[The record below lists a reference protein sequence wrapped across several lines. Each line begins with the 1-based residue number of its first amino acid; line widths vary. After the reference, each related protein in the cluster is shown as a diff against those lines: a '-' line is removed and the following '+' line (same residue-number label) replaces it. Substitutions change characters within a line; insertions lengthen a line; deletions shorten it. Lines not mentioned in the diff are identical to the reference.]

1 MGLAETGEEA
11 EAEEAVAHGVQ
22 ADLPVAAEAMV
33 FMVPPQAMTL
43 IQVSPLIHS
52 RVGDRLVPVRH
63 LAVPHKRGVV
73 LI

>member
-1 MGLAETGEEA
+1 MAETGEEA

-22 ADLPVAAEAMV
+22 ADLPVAVEAMV

-52 RVGDRLVPVRH
+52 RVGDRLVPVRR
-63 LAVPHKRGVV
+63 LAGPRGQEVV